1 MSQVI
6 LLDSSPVGL
15 ITNPKA
21 NPLALQCQKWFT
33 KLLEREC
40 EIVLPE
46 IVDYEVRRELL
57 RANKLS
63 GLQKLDQLKSAII
76 YLPIT
81 TEVMLKSAE
90 LWAEARK
97 KGKQT
102 ADNKALDGDV
112 ILAAQALLLK
122 GYGHDVVIATSNQ
135 KHLSFF
141 VNAKD
146 WQEI

>member
-1 MSQVI
+1 M
-6 LLDSSPVGL
+6 
-15 ITNPKA
+15 
-21 NPLALQCQKWFT
+21 
-33 KLLEREC
+33 
-40 EIVLPE
+40 
-46 IVDYEVRRELL
+46 RRELL

-122 GYGHDVVIATSNQ
+122 SYEHDVVIATSNQ

-141 VNAKD
+141 VNAKN